1 MVEEEALQEVVT
13 APQDEVIALQG
24 EDLVAMGDARSRIME
39 ACWSVTFLW
48 TAGLRNFEFH
58 LKDLGLSVMSTSQR
72 TTTQG
77 SLVAL
82 LLCSLWTLMKPQRLN
97 IT

>member
-1 MVEEEALQEVVT
+1 MVYRERGICNDIMALHHSPIVYTSSIFMNWAYLFIQ
-13 APQDEVIALQG
+13 L
-24 EDLVAMGDARSRIME
+24 
-39 ACWSVTFLW
+39 
-48 TAGLRNFEFH
+48 H
-58 LKDLGLSVMSTSQR
+58 LGIHV
-72 TTTQG
+72 G